1 MAVTGTAR
9 LIGLLASLVRTVA
22 AIIGGLIL
30 VHAVF
35 VLFDATKTNVLV
47 EFTAGIRDTFG
58 WFTKGL
64 FHPSDAKTNEAIND
78 ALAGFIWVFLGNV
91 LAKFI
96 ARLAPASKSKESKG
110 KKKDDTPRS
119 TPVQQSRPAE
129 KPQEAPQQQASKQEA
144 PKQEAPKQEAPKQE
158 APKQEAPSEP
168 EPRREPEPEL
178 REEPEPRRDPE
189 PRVQAASESSGSSA
203 RHQAR
208 ATARDEDRVEATDNV
223 QA

>member
-144 PKQEAPKQEAPKQE
+144 PKQEAPKQEAP
-158 APKQEAPSEP
+158 S
-168 EPRREPEPEL
+168 EPEPEL

>member
-1 MAVTGTAR
+1 
-9 LIGLLASLVRTVA
+9 VRTVA

-96 ARLAPASKSKESKG
+96 ARLAPASKSKEAKG

-119 TPVQQSRPAE
+119 TPVQQSRPAD
-129 KPQEAPQQQASKQEA
+129 KP
-144 PKQEAPKQEAPKQE
+144 QEAPKQE

-168 EPRREPEPEL
+168 EPRREPEL
-178 REEPEPRRDPE
+178 SEEPEPRRDPE

-208 ATARDEDRVEATDNV
+208 ATARDEDRVEATDNA